1 VFGQIVAHS
10 NTSHTL
16 RTVGERR
23 RPYLFF
29 GLAALSLLMFSI
41 DSTVVSVALPNMMSD
56 LQTSLV
62 WLGWTLTAYALT
74 QTAVMPLAGKLSES
88 FGRMRVFLVCV
99 LLFTVGSLLCGL
111 APNIYVLIGCRVLQA
126 LGGGGFLPSAAGI
139 VAREFPNNRDRM
151 IGLFSSIFPLG
162 GIIGPNLGGFIVEHW
177 SWREVFLIN
186 VPIGIVVFVI
196 LLFQKGPAE
205 RTAERHI
212 DLPGAALFAAAI
224 TSLLAALSLLGNDPS
239 FIRAPAFWAMLVGAV
254 GLLAVFAWQELRT
267 SEPILDLRLVMRGPF
282 LAVNAYN
289 FVFGATVFGF
299 FTFIPYFVV
308 LQYGMTTVES
318 GAILTPRSI
327 AMTATST
334 IASLYIIRLGYR
346 WPMLAGMACIVGGM
360 LLLSQAW
367 SQLTLG
373 FVVIGTFPL
382 VAAEVA
388 LGGIGMGL
396 AAPSSSNALLAL
408 LPERAAVVTG
418 IRGMFRST
426 GGILGT
432 AFIVLA
438 LELSPDKAA
447 GMRTIYAVLALLLLI
462 TIPLTLAIPD
472 TARARRRSKAIASA
486 TTASPAS
493 LETPASS

>member
-1 VFGQIVAHS
+1 
-10 NTSHTL
+10 
-16 RTVGERR
+16 
-23 RPYLFF
+23 
-29 GLAALSLLMFSI
+29 MFSI
-41 DSTVVSVALPNMMSD
+41 DSTVVAVALPNMMAD

-62 WLGWTLTAYALT
+62 WLGWTLTGYALA

-88 FGRMRVFLVCV
+88 FGRMRVFLVCMF
-99 LLFTVGSLLCGL
+99 LFTLGSLLCGL

-151 IGLFSSIFPLG
+151 IGMFSSIFPLG

-196 LLFQKGPAE
+196 LLTQMGPAE
-205 RTAERHI
+205 PTTERHI
-212 DLPGAALFAAAI
+212 DLPGAVLFAGGV

-239 FIRAPAFWAMLVGAV
+239 FIRSPAFWAMLVAAV
-254 GLLAVFAWQELRT
+254 ALMGVFAWQELRVP
-267 SEPILDLRLVMRGPF
+267 EPILDLRLVMRGPF

-299 FTFIPYFVV
+299 FTFVPFFVV
-308 LQYGMTTVES
+308 TQYQMSTVES
-318 GAILTPRSI
+318 GAILTPRSL

-334 IASLYIIRLGYR
+334 VASLYLIRLGYR
-346 WPMLAGMACIVGGM
+346 WPMLAGMACIVAAM
-360 LLLSQAW
+360 AMLSQGW
-367 SQLTLG
+367 SEVTFGNLH
-373 FVVIGTFPL
+373 FGTFPL
-382 VAAEVA
+382 VAAEIAV
-388 LGGIGMGL
+388 GGIGMGL
-396 AAPSSSNALLAL
+396 AAPSSSNALLDL

-426 GGILGT
+426 GGIIGT

-447 GMRTIYAVLALLLLI
+447 GMRTIFAVMAVLLLT
-462 TIPLTLAIPD
+462 TIPLTFAIPD
-472 TARARRRSKAIASA
+472 TARARRRSKASSEAA
-486 TTASPAS
+486 TTATAS
-493 LETPASS
+493 LERPAST

>member
-1 VFGQIVAHS
+1 VPDQ
-10 NTSHTL
+10 
-16 RTVGERR
+16 RR
-23 RPYLFF
+23 AYLFF
-29 GLAALSLLMFSI
+29 GLAGLSLLMFSI
-41 DSTVVSVALPNMMSD
+41 DSTVVAVALPNMMAD

-62 WLGWTLTAYALT
+62 WLGWTLTGYALA

-99 LLFTVGSLLCGL
+99 FLFTLGSLLCGL

-139 VAREFPNNRDRM
+139 VAREFPHNRDRM

-162 GIIGPNLGGFIVEHW
+162 GIIGPNLGGFVVEHW

-196 LLFQKGPAE
+196 LLSQMGPAE
-205 RTAERHI
+205 PAAERHI
-212 DLPGAALFAAAI
+212 DVPGAVLFAGAI

-239 FIRAPAFWAMLVGAV
+239 FIRSPAFWAMLIGA
-254 GLLAVFAWQELRT
+254 GSLMAVFAWQELRVP
-267 SEPILDLRLVMRGPF
+267 EPILDLRLVFRGPF

-308 LQYGMTTVES
+308 MQYGMSTVES

-334 IASLYIIRLGYR
+334 VASLYLIRLGYR
-346 WPMLAGMACIVGGM
+346 WPMLAGMACIVGAM
-360 LLLSQAW
+360 AMLSQGW
-367 SQLTLG
+367 TEVTFSGLQ
-373 FVVIGTFPL
+373 IGTFPL
-382 VAAEVA
+382 VAAQVA

-396 AAPSSSNALLAL
+396 AAPSSSNALLDL

-426 GGILGT
+426 GGIIGT

-447 GMRTIYAVLALLLLI
+447 GMRTIYAVLAVLLLT
-462 TIPLTLAIPD
+462 TIPLTFAIPD
-472 TARARRRSKAIASA
+472 TARARRRSRQL
-486 TTASPAS
+486 TART
-493 LETPASS
+493 LLR

>member
-1 VFGQIVAHS
+1 VA
-10 NTSHTL
+10 
-16 RTVGERR
+16 ERR
-23 RPYLFF
+23 RAYLFF
-29 GLAALSLLMFSI
+29 GLAGISLLMFSI
-41 DSTVVSVALPNMMSD
+41 DSTVVAVALPNMMAD

-62 WLGWTLTAYALT
+62 WLGWTLTGYALA

-88 FGRMRVFLVCV
+88 FGRMRVFLVCMC
-99 LLFTVGSLLCGL
+99 LFTLGSLLCGL

-139 VAREFPNNRDRM
+139 VAREFTHNRDRM

-162 GIIGPNLGGFIVEHW
+162 GIIGPNLGGFVVEHW

-186 VPIGIVVFVI
+186 VPIGIVVFLV
-196 LLFQKGPAE
+196 LLTQMGPAE
-205 RTAERHI
+205 HAHVLQRSTGQAANHRI
-212 DLPGAALFAAAI
+212 DLPGAVLFAGAI
-224 TSLLAALSLLGNDPS
+224 TSLLAALSLLGNNPS
-239 FIRAPAFWAMLVGAV
+239 FIRSPAFWAMLVVAGV
-254 GLLAVFAWQELRT
+254 LLAVFARQELHAP
-267 SEPILDLRLVMRGPF
+267 EPILDLRLVLRGPF

-308 LQYGMTTVES
+308 TQYGMSTVES

-334 IASLYIIRLGYR
+334 VASLYLIRLGYR
-346 WPMLAGMACIVGGM
+346 WPMLAGMACIVAAM
-360 LLLSQAW
+360 TLLSQGW
-367 SQLTLG
+367 SEVRLG
-373 FVVIGTFPL
+373 GLAVGTFPL

-396 AAPSSSNALLAL
+396 AAPSSSNALLDL

-426 GGILGT
+426 GGIIGT

-447 GMRTIYAVLALLLLI
+447 GMRTIYAVLAVLLLT
-462 TIPLTLAIPD
+462 TIPLTFAIPD
-472 TARARRRSKAIASA
+472 TARARRRSRASA
-486 TTASPAS
+486 TAGVEAAATGPAS
-493 LETPASS
+493 RERPAST

>member
-1 VFGQIVAHS
+1 
-10 NTSHTL
+10 
-16 RTVGERR
+16 
-23 RPYLFF
+23 
-29 GLAALSLLMFSI
+29 MFSI
-41 DSTVVSVALPNMMSD
+41 DSTVVAVALPNMMAD
-56 LQTSLV
+56 LNTSLV
-62 WLGWTLTAYALT
+62 WLGWTLTGYALA

-88 FGRMRVFLVCV
+88 FGRMRVFLVCMF
-99 LLFTVGSLLCGL
+99 LFTLGSLLCGL

-162 GIIGPNLGGFIVEHW
+162 GFIVEHW

-186 VPIGIVVFVI
+186 VPIGIVVFVV
-196 LLFQKGPAE
+196 LLSQMGPSE
-205 RTAERHI
+205 PTADRHI
-212 DLPGAALFAAAI
+212 DLPGAVLFAGAI

-239 FIRAPAFWAMLVGAV
+239 FIRSPAFWAMLVAAGA
-254 GLLAVFAWQELRT
+254 LMAVFAWQELRAP
-267 SEPILDLRLVMRGPF
+267 EPILDLRLVFRGPF

-299 FTFIPYFVV
+299 FTFVPYYVV
-308 LQYGMTTVES
+308 TQYGMSTVES
-318 GAILTPRSI
+318 GAILTPRSL

-334 IASLYIIRLGYR
+334 IASLYLIRLGYR
-346 WPMLAGMACIVGGM
+346 WPMLAGMACIVVAM
-360 LLLSQAW
+360 ASLSQGW
-367 SQLTLG
+367 SEVWLG
-373 FVVIGTFPL
+373 GVQIGTFPL
-382 VAAEVA
+382 VATEIA

-396 AAPSSSNALLAL
+396 AAPSSSNALLDL

-426 GGILGT
+426 GGIIGT

-447 GMRTIYAVLALLLLI
+447 GMRTIYAVLAVLLLT
-462 TIPLTLAIPD
+462 TIPLTFAIPD
-472 TARARRRSKAIASA
+472 TARARRRSKAAS
-486 TTASPAS
+486 TVERKV
-493 LETPASS
+493 LV